1 MHALSA
7 HVDNPNTLIIRF
19 VSTVGMC
26 DTQFGI
32 HFARDPALPLPPY
45 VSTFIVDKEDK
56 VEEAR
61 PVQEEPEYYPLVL
74 PEDKDL
80 ITDYLYLAME
90 QMQPCEK

>member
-1 MHALSA
+1 
-7 HVDNPNTLIIRF
+7 
-19 VSTVGMC
+19 MC

-32 HFARDPALPLPPY
+32 HFERDPSSPLPTY
-45 VSTFIVDKEDK
+45 VATSNFDEEDKE
-56 VEEAR
+56 ESR

>member
-1 MHALSA
+1 MSTFLNSF
-7 HVDNPNTLIIRF
+7 IRF

-26 DTQFGI
+26 DTQYGI
-32 HFARDPALPLPPY
+32 HFARDPSSPLPPY
-45 VSTFIVDKEDK
+45 VFPKEEL
-56 VEEAR
+56 EESR
-61 PVQEEPEYYPLVL
+61 PVQEEPEFYPLVL

>member
-1 MHALSA
+1 MLAILNS
-7 HVDNPNTLIIRF
+7 LILF

-32 HFARDPALPLPPY
+32 HFGRDPSLPLSPY
-45 VSTFIVDKEDK
+45 DASSNLD
-56 VEEAR
+56 EEVTEE
-61 PVQEEPEYYPLVL
+61 VQEEPEYYPLVL

-90 QMQPCEK
+90 QMQPCEF

>member
-1 MHALSA
+1 MPFF
-7 HVDNPNTLIIRF
+7 N
-19 VSTVGMC
+19 TVGMC

-32 HFARDPALPLPPY
+32 HFSRDPSLPSPISHDAL
-45 VSTFIVDKEDK
+45 STLDNEVKEESRPAQD
-56 VEEAR
+56 EA
-61 PVQEEPEYYPLVL
+61 EFYPLVL